1 MCEFYVQ
8 KIDEKFVFNDCFEGN
23 LTRQKHFLNCKFQFI
38 TTKVEYKKVMNLS
51 IDRRRRNSAL
61 LNKVFGISFLTLFIN
76 FYTNTKQF

>member
-38 TTKVEYKKVMNLS
+38 TTKVEYKKS
-51 IDRRRRNSAL
+51 DEFIDRS
-61 LNKVFGISFLTLFIN
+61 
-76 FYTNTKQF
+76 TKTQFRFA